1 MTDEKRDEKDDLE
14 QVDQSEANTL
24 EEPRE
29 EDEGG
34 EDQLD
39 PVPDA

>member
-1 MTDEKRDEKDDLE
+1 MTDDTALDDPEREDDENE
-14 QVDQSEANTL
+14 GTL

-34 EDQLD
+34 EEQTD

>member
-1 MTDEKRDEKDDLE
+1 MDDDQDATDRDATDD
-14 QVDQSEANTL
+14 DYTGTL

-34 EDQLD
+34 DAPSD